1 MKNHFL
7 SVTILAI
14 SFAFNFVSCSGNS
27 KSNAPLAMK
36 GSKTEC
42 EVVKKL
48 AEVYTTNGEFKVEA
62 EEVDETA
69 AINALLSD
77 KADMASSSRP
87 LNDNELEAFKK
98 NGIEILSVNYAVDAM
113 VIITHPRLGIQSLT
127 LEELKLIFS
136 GKINNWEELK
146 GVDRRIV
153 RYARE
158 ANSGMNKYFKENF
171 LKTEFS
177 PDMIALNTTKEI
189 LNKVAEDTCGIGF
202 VGLGFLMDEQ
212 DKPSDKVWAMPL
224 SLTAKHIAYSPF
236 EINDV
241 VNGNYLLA
249 RPLYQHYKLPLR
261 ENVKKFL
268 LYELSGNSKETLRK
282 FGFFPIADNQKEIN
296 KVYGYQ

>member
-7 SVTILAI
+7 SVTVLAI
-14 SFAFNFVSCSGNS
+14 SLAFNFVSCSGNS

-48 AEVYTTNGEFKVEA
+48 AEAYATNGEFKVEA

-98 NGIEILSVNYAVDAM
+98 KGIEVLSVNYAVDAM

-153 RYARE
+153 KYGRE
-158 ANSGMNKYFKENF
+158 ANSGMNKYFKDNF

-236 EINDV
+236 EIKDV

-282 FGFFPIADNQKEIN
+282 FGFFPIDDNQKEIN